1 MTLKITRFL
10 TDIMNKQAVISHFD
24 SKIMVGKPY
33 KLNDFIKTKISEIFG
48 KLFLA
53 DANYVVLT
61 KIPSINIEKSI
72 KKFADLASNVF
83 ETTVLKSDIKSF
95 QLNDDEDEDE
105 ISQTILFLK
114 ITTK

>member
-72 KKFADLASNVF
+72 KKFADLTSNVF

-95 QLNDDEDEDE
+95 QLNDDEDKDE
-105 ISQTILFLK
+105 NSQTILFLK